1 MIITWFMKNVLEKLK
16 DFSRTKIIFVHTC
29 YLFIGVAVVLEVGL
43 TQGQATIEISWMH
56 RLPNFL

>member
-1 MIITWFMKNVLEKLK
+1 MIITWFMKNFLEKLK

-43 TQGQATIEISWMH
+43 T
-56 RLPNFL
+56 